1 MKAKPGDHL
10 VIKGHHVGQI
20 ERDAEIL
27 EVHGENGEP
36 PFLVR
41 WSDDGH
47 EGLVFPGS
55 DASVQSARRKAPA
68 GHGGG

>member
-10 VIKGHHVGQI
+10 VIKGHQVGQV

-55 DASVQSARRKAPA
+55 DASVQRARRRAPA
-68 GHGGG
+68 GSGSG